1 MMGNLRITYV
11 KSSIGHKQDQK
22 DTVRSL
28 GLRKLHQSVIR
39 PDTET
44 FRGMARKV
52 RHLVRVDE
60 LDETSESVESG
71 TAGAGAEATQ

>member
-1 MMGNLRITYV
+1 MGSLRITYV

-22 DTVRSL
+22 DTVKSL
-28 GLRKLHQSVIR
+28 GLRKLHQSVVR

-60 LDETSESVESG
+60 LDEDVQSDA
-71 TAGAGAEATQ
+71 AGVGAEATK